1 MLLAGMADLDILLII
16 SYIHSMYAIDWKPK
30 SQRQLRKIAERAGQ
44 LANVKVLTNHAYGY
58 RLRVGRWRVLF
69 DADTSIRIIEIQE
82 VKKRDDRTY

>member
-1 MLLAGMADLDILLII
+1 
-16 SYIHSMYAIDWKPK
+16 MYAIDWKPK
-30 SQRQLRKIAERAGQ
+30 AQRQIRKIAERADQ
-44 LANVKVLTNHAYGY
+44 LVIVEAVERLRDFPACSNVKALTNHAYGY